1 MVYTIYHLSK
11 PVVFC
16 SSGGQ
21 YTTLHLAFFFYLY
34 FLFFLFLISL
44 HAAPLIT
51 SKVCEPGNLISMIH
65 KGLVN

>member
-1 MVYTIYHLSK
+1 MVYTIYHSSK

-21 YTTLHLAFFFYLY
+21 YTTLHLAFFLLVF
-34 FLFFLFLISL
+34 FIFLFLISL